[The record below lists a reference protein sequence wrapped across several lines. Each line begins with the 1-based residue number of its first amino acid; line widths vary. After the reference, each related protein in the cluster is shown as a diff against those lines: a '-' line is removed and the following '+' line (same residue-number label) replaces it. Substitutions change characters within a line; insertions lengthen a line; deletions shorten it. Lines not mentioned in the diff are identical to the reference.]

1 MSAQY
6 RIPIALAKAEGLRGL
21 YFLFGGWHVPAGINF
36 ATEACARLSAGVK
49 RHLVRSE
56 RHNRDMQVRAS
67 VVVSRPTPLAQRKQA
82 DEGLLNQAAH
92 AAVRTKDSI
101 FELMYLVGP
110 RSS

>member
-1 MSAQY
+1 
-6 RIPIALAKAEGLRGL
+6 
-21 YFLFGGWHVPAGINF
+21 
-36 ATEACARLSAGVK
+36 
-49 RHLVRSE
+49 
-56 RHNRDMQVRAS
+56 MQVRAS

-82 DEGLLNQAAH
+82 DEGLLNQAAN